1 MFFSCKEFMRN
12 FRREK
17 EKVLVELLPI
27 IGVFVVIGMVIYGLG
42 RLFVE
47 GNNEGDV
54 QKFMNMSYEMCV
66 IIMGLA
72 VFILIVLLTTFLY
85 TFITDY
91 FYDVRYRLIKNNKI

>member
-1 MFFSCKEFMRN
+1 MRN

-54 QKFMNMSYEMCV
+54 QKFMNMPYEMCV